1 MIMERAADPK
11 LLLRLAHSHREK
23 AQALIEDCGRTLAEG
38 SIDATRHAELL
49 AEYRR
54 ELAQA
59 EAMLD
64 RFRGLERA
72 RVAGLEAEL
81 RVVRAQRTR
90 LPEEVSAGKISAE
103 KANDRNRNL
112 LERISNLESHVQET
126 RARIEAR
133 TAEALG
139 GFIDLPFERYAAE
152 MSVASRTREQADYA
166 ASMPP
171 KRWEMAAITIACL
184 TACAAVFLPWLQRGA
199 DSLSLFEVGYPLA
212 RGAVPDL
219 LRYAWLAYLIVPWIA
234 VAVLLRARTAV
245 IGWGILVCGL
255 LLLAGAVYPAAL
267 FGASRMHEGDIL
279 QLLSAFKAGEALYGV
294 SALLLI
300 VMGSLRVS
308 PWRDS
313 LSHAAAASGVLAA
326 GVAGIFLAGLA
337 LVYFMPPS
345 GAIRFDASISTPVQ
359 DRIVV
364 HCVNEGD
371 SAVAL
376 VVPWTDDGPS
386 AAPGYRAATTYGVN
400 VHVRERGASS
410 FRLLPPS
417 RLPWSVPGT
426 PALEGDFL
434 EVGKGLRQELMLD
447 LRQLSALGADVSAIR
462 LEFTRGDGDVAGTFE
477 SETSDRYLSPPPQ
490 SREPILLPVPS
501 PPPVELPPQPTVSET
516 APATTAGPGATSEPA
531 APTITLEYTG
541 TVGDKVAVRVTGPEP
556 GATKTRLVSVGEEA
570 ASGCYL
576 VGIENTPTG
585 VAIRLELMGESVTLQ
600 RGESAQVAATP

>member
-1 MIMERAADPK
+1 MERAADPK
-11 LLLRLAHSHREK
+11 LVLRLAHSQREK

-38 SIDATRHAELL
+38 SIDAKRHAELV

-54 ELAQA
+54 ELAEA
-59 EAMLD
+59 EAMLE

-72 RVAGLEAEL
+72 RVTSLEAEL
-81 RVVRAQRTR
+81 RVVRAQRAR
-90 LPEEVSAGKISAE
+90 LPEEVSAGKLSALQ
-103 KANDRNRNL
+103 ANDRNRGL
-112 LERISNLESHVQET
+112 QERTTNLESRVQEAQ
-126 RARIEAR
+126 ARIEAR

-152 MSVASRTREQADYA
+152 MSAASRMREKAETA

-171 KRWEMAAITIACL
+171 KRWEMVAIMIAGL
-184 TACAAVFLPWLQRGA
+184 TACVAIFLPWLQRGG
-199 DSLSLFEVGYPLA
+199 DSLSLFEVGCPLA
-212 RGAVPDL
+212 RGIVPDP

-234 VAVLLRARTAV
+234 VVVLLRARTAI

-313 LSHAAAASGVLAA
+313 LSHAAAASGLLAA
-326 GVAGIFLAGLA
+326 GVAAVFLAGLA
-337 LVYFMPPS
+337 LAYFMPPS
-345 GAIRFDASISTPVQ
+345 GEIRFEASISTPVQ
-359 DRIVV
+359 DRIFV
-364 HCVNEGD
+364 HCVNAGE
-371 SAVAL
+371 STVAL
-376 VVPWTDDGPS
+376 VVPWTDEGAS
-386 AAPGYRAATTYGVN
+386 AAPGYRAVTTYGIG
-400 VHVRERGASS
+400 VHVRERGATS
-410 FRLLPPS
+410 FRLLPSS

-434 EVGKGLRQELMLD
+434 EVEKGMRQELILD
-447 LRQLSALGADVSAIR
+447 LRQLSALGADVTAIR

-490 SREPILLPVPS
+490 SREPVLLPVPP
-501 PPPVELPPQPTVSET
+501 PPPVELPAQPTVTET
-516 APATTAGPGATSEPA
+516 APATTAQPATPAEPA
-531 APTITLEYTG
+531 EPTITLEYTG
-541 TVGDKVAVRVTGPEP
+541 TVGDKVAIRVTGPEP
-556 GATKTRLVSVGEEA
+556 GATKTRLIGVGEEA

-576 VGIENTPTG
+576 AAVENSPNG
-585 VAIRLELMGESVTLQ
+585 VAIRLELRGESVTLQ
-600 RGESAQVAATP
+600 RGESAQVAYTP